1 MEQYKVII
9 LAKAQ
14 EDMDEIVD
22 YLNTL
27 SPQAAL
33 RYYDLLVKKINS
45 LSEMPKRCPLARD
58 TQLRLRGYHYLVV
71 ESYIV
76 FFVIIG
82 DLVQIRRILFGRQ
95 QYESLL

>member
-1 MEQYKVII
+1 MGEYKVKI
-9 LAKAQ
+9 LPAAQ
-14 EDMDEIVD
+14 EDMAEIVE

-33 RYYDLLVKKINS
+33 RYYNLLVEKIKS
-45 LSEMPKRCPLARD
+45 LSDMPERCLKPRD
-58 TQLRLRGYHYLVV
+58 AQLRLRDYRFLTIENYL
-71 ESYIV
+71 V

-82 DLVQIRRILFGRQ
+82 DTVQIRRILYGRR